1 VPQQKCS
8 PTFEDLDVK
17 RNLLL
22 KTALALAIASP
33 LMASAESTLTTGGG
47 SAVARLDLQVIIPR
61 VLFLGVGT
69 GTDNTGTSNG
79 TIDAVIFDYTTNAD
93 QVGITGSPAGAIY
106 DTNGG
111 FPGNGAVP
119 VRVFGNNGQV
129 TITADNPPNLVNGA
143 DTIPFTE
150 MSVVSNN
157 TNLPAPGF
165 SGTNA
170 SQPLL
175 AGRVTN
181 QSAFWTYS
189 YGNST
194 APAAGTYT
202 GTVTYTASM
211 L

>member
-1 VPQQKCS
+1 M
-8 PTFEDLDVK
+8 K

-33 LMASAESTLTTGGG
+33 LMASAESQLTTGGG

-129 TITADNPPNLVNGA
+129 TITATNPATLDNGA
-143 DTIPFTE
+143 DTIPFSE
-150 MSVVSNN
+150 MSVVSDNAS
-157 TNLPAPGF
+157 LPAPGF
-165 SGTNA
+165 SGGT

-181 QSAFWTYS
+181 QTALWTYS
-189 YGNST
+189 YANST

>member
-33 LMASAESTLTTGGG
+33 LMASAESQLTTGGG
-47 SAVARLDLQVIIPR
+47 SAVARLNLEVVIPS

-69 GTDNTGTSNG
+69 GSDLTNESNT
-79 TIDAVIFDYTTNAD
+79 TIDTLTFDYTANAE
-93 QVGITGSPAGAIY
+93 QVGIAGSPAANIY
-106 DTNGG
+106 DTGG
-111 FPGNGAVP
+111 FPGNGQIP

-129 TITADNPPNLVNGA
+129 TIRADNPPNLVNGA

-165 SGTNA
+165 SGGT

>member
-1 VPQQKCS
+1 M
-8 PTFEDLDVK
+8 K

-22 KTALALAIASP
+22 KTTLALAIASP
-33 LMASAESTLTTGGG
+33 LMASAESQLTTGGG
-47 SAVARLDLQVIIPR
+47 SAVARLNLEVIIPS

-69 GTDNTGTSNG
+69 GSDLTNTSNSNAD
-79 TIDAVIFDYTTNAD
+79 TLTFDYTTNAD
-93 QVGITGSPAGAIY
+93 QVGIPGSPAADIR

-111 FPGNGAVP
+111 FPGNGQIP

-129 TITADNPPNLVNGA
+129 TIRADNPPNLVNGA

-165 SGTNA
+165 SGTNT

-181 QSAFWTYS
+181 QSALWTYS